1 MGQQQLLLLT
11 LGAIVVGLA
20 LAIAF
25 LMFDTQAV
33 ASNRD
38 AVTSDLS
45 HLASMAQAYYRKP
58 RVLGGGGHSFE
69 GMTMDRLTSASV
81 MPKSINGIYVL
92 SPNPVSGNPLY
103 VTLTGT
109 GTETGNDGATKVR
122 VVMHVY
128 ADSIRV
134 DAASMN

>member
-58 RVLGGGGHSFE
+58 RVLGGGGHSFG

-81 MPKSINGIYVL
+81 MPKSIDGTFVL
-92 SPNPVSGNPLY
+92 SPNPVSGNPLF

-122 VVMHVY
+122 VVMYVY

-134 DAASMN
+134 DAASGN